1 MTLEIIILAVQIFMF
16 YIFPLLAGPTD
27 VIGMVMIMIYVTF
40 FISIVLGARGKAE
53 WRILYPALIAV
64 IFIPTVYIYYN
75 ESALVHSMWYL
86 VVSGVGLL
94 IGYLLKKIIK
104 K

>member
-86 VVSGVGLL
+86 VVAGVGLL

>member
-64 IFIPTVYIYYN
+64 IFTHTVYIYYN